1 MTGHRSALT
10 SASLAEIWEI
20 WSTHPE
26 VSLVPDDLDR
36 IAFEHTTRN
45 PVPLCALRP
54 LFETLKRRGIA
65 IGIATMD
72 SSASLEATLT
82 TLNLHDLVDFQ
93 TGYDGGHGSKPGPGM
108 VLGFCAAT
116 GLAPSEVAVVGDT
129 LHDLRMARAAGAGMA
144 IGVTTGTSPREMLEP
159 ESDWV
164 LDNLTQILDHGST

>member
-1 MTGHRSALT
+1 
-10 SASLAEIWEI
+10 
-20 WSTHPE
+20 
-26 VSLVPDDLDR
+26 VVPGDLDR

-45 PVPLCALRP
+45 PVPLCELRP
-54 LFETLKRRGIA
+54 VFETLRSRGLA

-82 TLNLHDLVDFQ
+82 TLNLHDLVDFH

-116 GLAPSEVAVVGDT
+116 GLSPSEVAVVGDT
-129 LHDLRMARAAGAGMA
+129 LHDLRMARAAGAGLA
-144 IGVTTGTSPREMLEP
+144 IAVTTGTSPYEMLEP

-164 LDNLTQILDHGST
+164 LDTLTELLD